1 MISCAAVLSRLA
13 WHIAAMCGAL
23 SCPASPGVR
32 ILIRPA
38 VRRAKFLPAEVEPAV
53 DALSLV
59 LESRRSFAYL
69 VHANLGI
76 VRVVQ
81 GQEA

>member
-1 MISCAAVLSRLA
+1 MISRAAVLSRLA
-13 WHIAAMCGAL
+13 WHIAAMSGAL

-53 DALSLV
+53 ALV

>member
-1 MISCAAVLSRLA
+1 MISRAAVLSRLA

-53 DALSLV
+53 ALV

>member
-1 MISCAAVLSRLA
+1 MISRAAVLCRLA

-53 DALSLV
+53 ALV

>member
-1 MISCAAVLSRLA
+1 
-13 WHIAAMCGAL
+13 MCGAL

-53 DALSLV
+53 ALV

>member
-1 MISCAAVLSRLA
+1 MISRAAVFSRLA

-38 VRRAKFLPAEVEPAV
+38 VRRAKLLPAEVEPAV
-53 DALSLV
+53 ALSLV

-76 VRVVQ
+76 VLVVQ